1 MNYVAALFLGSIA
14 KANLLPITMKNGI
27 LYLFGRAFFLY
38 PLILYNKDVSLYD
51 ISLWEH
57 SSLWLSAMT
66 GGW

>member
-57 SSLWLSAMT
+57 YDFPQWLEDGNT
-66 GGW
+66 